1 MARLKDLDTGSA
13 AERRYVAKKF
23 IYLESEEDV
32 QILSE
37 RWFNDRAERVEFL
50 AAGGAD
56 GGPGG
61 CTRVVGRV
69 TEDRQA
75 LIEAYGIVD
84 RDSLAREGW
93 WMEFLETDDAE
104 FDASKPFGEHVIV
117 LRCWE
122 IENYLLHPE
131 VIEEFLSDEQG
142 RSGRT
147 LTVFLDELFAI
158 LCCLIPI
165 TAADVILNCEGK
177 CKCPSG
183 FGLGQRYWDVHSS
196 VCRHIEREFGRGR
209 TEELDDVIGQIVSF
223 SAGKGQRS
231 LEHWLA
237 QARIIDGKRLISWL
251 KNRYQLGDRDVRW
264 HLARLSRDR
273 GKIPEMLDR
282 AVLALVA

>member
-37 RWFNDRAERVEFL
+37 RWFSDRAERVEFL
-50 AAGGAD
+50 PAGDGD

-75 LIEAYGIVD
+75 AIEAYGIVD

-93 WMEFLETDDAE
+93 WMEFLETDDAQ

-142 RSGRT
+142 RSARA
-147 LTVFLDELFAI
+147 LSVVVDELFGI

-165 TAADVILNCEGK
+165 TAADVVLNCEGK
-177 CKCPSG
+177 RKCPLG
-183 FGLGQRYWDVHSS
+183 FGLGLSYWAIHAN
-196 VCRHIEREFGRGR
+196 VCQHIEREIERGVA
-209 TEELDDVIGQIVSF
+209 EELDDMIGQIISF
-223 SAGKGQRS
+223 SAGKGHRS

-237 QARIIDGKRLISWL
+237 QARIVDGKRLIFWL
-251 KNRYQLGDRDVRW
+251 SNRYKLRAGDIRW
-264 HLARLSRDR
+264 HLARLTRDR
-273 GKIPEMLDR
+273 GKIPEMLDQ

>member
-23 IYLESEEDV
+23 INLESEEDV
-32 QILSE
+32 QIFSE

-50 AAGGAD
+50 PAGDGDGD

-75 LIEAYGIVD
+75 SIEAYGIVD

-93 WMEFLETDDAE
+93 WMEFLETDDAQ
-104 FDASKPFGEHVIV
+104 FDASKPFGEYVIV

-122 IENYLLHPE
+122 IENYLLHPV

-142 RSGRT
+142 RSGRE
-147 LTVFLDELFAI
+147 LSVVLAELFDM

-165 TAADVILNCEGK
+165 TAADLILHCEGK
-177 CKCPSG
+177 RKCP
-183 FGLGQRYWDVHSS
+183 
-196 VCRHIEREFGRGR
+196 
-209 TEELDDVIGQIVSF
+209 
-223 SAGKGQRS
+223 
-231 LEHWLA
+231 LA
-237 QARIIDGKRLISWL
+237 Q
-251 KNRYQLGDRDVRW
+251 V
-264 HLARLSRDR
+264 
-273 GKIPEMLDR
+273 
-282 AVLALVA
+282 

>member
-1 MARLKDLDTGSA
+1 MARLKDLDTGSM

-32 QILSE
+32 QNFSE
-37 RWFNDRAERVEFL
+37 RWLSDRAERVEFL
-50 AAGGAD
+50 PAGDGD

-75 LIEAYGIVD
+75 SIEAYGIVD
-84 RDSLAREGW
+84 RDSLSREGW
-93 WMEFLETDDAE
+93 WMEFLETDDAQ
-104 FDASKPFGEHVIV
+104 FDASKPFGEYVIV

-142 RSGRT
+142 RSGRD
-147 LTVFLDELFAI
+147 LSVVLAELFDM
-158 LCCLIPI
+158 LCCLILI
-165 TAADVILNCEGK
+165 SAADLILHCEGK
-177 CKCPSG
+177 RKCPSG
-183 FGLGQRYWDVHSS
+183 FGLGQRYWDIHTT
-196 VCRHIEREFGRGR
+196 VCQRIEREIKRGAA
-209 TEELDDVIGQIVSF
+209 EELDDVIGQIVSF
-223 SAGKGQRS
+223 AAGKGHRS

-237 QARIIDGKRLISWL
+237 QARIVDGKRLITWL
-251 KNRYQLGDRDVRW
+251 CDRYKLGSRDIRW

-273 GKIPEMLDR
+273 GKIPEIMDQ